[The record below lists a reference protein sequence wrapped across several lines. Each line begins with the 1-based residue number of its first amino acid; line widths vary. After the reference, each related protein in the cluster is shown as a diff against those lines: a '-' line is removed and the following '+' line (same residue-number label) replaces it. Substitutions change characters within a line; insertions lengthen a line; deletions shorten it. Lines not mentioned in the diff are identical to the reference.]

1 VGWPAGWFWFAVGWG
16 RGAAAARGACNPE
29 LLVTYSNL
37 PYFSPLCLSPPL
49 VTMSLFGDSP
59 PARSRSSLFA
69 DEEFESAPGSLF
81 EDSGAGAWNS
91 AGLPTTRRGAPTD
104 ISKTL
109 LTKENAN
116 IPERY
121 NFLYESFLEQF
132 GSPDGNGITLD
143 GVKQVLKEADADGY
157 GVEDKI
163 LSILMKGGKQ
173 SIGREEF
180 YVLLALVGLEQQG
193 EEVTIDGVDDS
204 RRSIIP
210 CRLTVVWKRE

>member
-1 VGWPAGWFWFAVGWG
+1 MGAGGQLQRAVHEIPSCAYHT
-16 RGAAAARGACNPE
+16 RN
-29 LLVTYSNL
+29 LV
-37 PYFSPLCLSPPL
+37 FSSLFLFSSL

-59 PARSRSSLFA
+59 PGRSRSSLFA

-81 EDSGAGAWNS
+81 DDSGAGAWNS
-91 AGLPTTRRGAPTD
+91 AGLPTARRGAPTD

-121 NFLYESFLEQF
+121 NFLYESFFEQF
-132 GSPDGNGITLD
+132 RSPDGNGITLD
-143 GVKQVLKEADADGY
+143 GIKQVLKEADADGY
-157 GVEDKI
+157 GIEDKI
-163 LSILMKGGKQ
+163 LSILIKGGKQ

-210 CRLTVVWKRE
+210 CRLAAVGKGRIKCHVDIWT